1 MYVDVRPT
9 DRLRGERPI
18 DVAASLGPVIDA
30 LCGDSVDL
38 SRVRVVCDWVQYK
51 DNFRNVVDVRPIMK
65 PAVSSS
71 ESPGL
76 ESEEG
81 LEIAID
87 LRRCGEVDLGA
98 ETRHALNAHRDPATL
113 ARIYLEDWRGEAA
126 SLIWRFNELY
136 WRALSLWEEAT
147 GRQYEDTL
155 PGGESDARNKD
166 AVRELILDL
175 FKVWDDLQT
184 RNALPDELYII
195 ELGVGNG
202 NQARTCLD
210 EFVELDRAHGREYYR
225 RLQYLMG
232 DYSPHVL
239 ARAENAVAHHGAHV
253 SSLVLDATQP
263 AKTLGFMRYKT
274 FMVYMSNVYDN
285 LPSDEVALVAGRVY
299 HVEVRAYL
307 SSTAAAHIA
316 ERFSATED
324 GLPALVEKLLRLG
337 PELLSEATP
346 DHFPGVDSAV
356 EFWRE
361 CWQEVRLEERY
372 VPLDGLDSYAVAP
385 SLTGEHLRPLLEA
398 NGDVR
403 MQVNNGAV
411 ASFVGTLPLLHP
423 FGCVQCHD
431 LFLTDV
437 QQYQTG
443 FRGPGKYDGS
453 VVNWVNGPLLQLIG
467 GRRGFDVDFVPFRY
481 RAGSNVKTL
490 TVRVRD

>member
-1 MYVDVRPT
+1 MHVDVRPT
-9 DRLRGERPI
+9 ERLRGERPI

-38 SRVRVVCDWVQYK
+38 SRLRVVCDWIQYRN
-51 DNFRNVVDVRPIMK
+51 NFRNVVDVRSIIK
-65 PAVSSS
+65 PAVSPS
-71 ESPGL
+71 ESAGVEPEGGL
-76 ESEEG
+76 EV
-81 LEIAID
+81 AID
-87 LRRCGEVDLGA
+87 LRRCGDVDMRA
-98 ETRHALNAHRDPATL
+98 ETRDALVAHRNPLTSP
-113 ARIYLEDWRGEAA
+113 RIYLEEWTAGAT

-147 GRQYEDTL
+147 GRLYEDTL
-155 PGGESDARNKD
+155 PGGESDARNRD
-166 AVRELILDL
+166 AARELILEL
-175 FKVWDDLQT
+175 VNVWDDLQA
-184 RNALPDELYII
+184 RNALPDELYVI

-202 NQARTCLD
+202 NQAKTWLD
-210 EFVELDRAHGREYYR
+210 EFVEVDRAHGRDYYR
-225 RLQYLMG
+225 RLHYLLG

-239 ARAENAVAHHGAHV
+239 ARAENAVAHHGAHI
-253 SSLVLDATQP
+253 SSLVVDATQP
-263 AKTLGFMRYKT
+263 AKTLAFMRYKT

-285 LPSDEVALVAGRVY
+285 LPSDEVALIAGRVY
-299 HVEVRAYL
+299 LVEVRAYL
-307 SSTAAAHIA
+307 PSRMAMSIA
-316 ERFSATED
+316 QRFSATED

-337 PELLSEATP
+337 PELLTEAAA
-346 DHFPGVDSAV
+346 DHFPTVEEAV
-356 EFWRE
+356 EFWRQ
-361 CWQEVRLEERY
+361 CWQEIRLEERY

-423 FGCVQCHD
+423 FGCIQCHD

-467 GRRGFDVDFVPFRY
+467 GRRGFDVDVVPFRH
-481 RAGSNVKTL
+481 RPGSNVKTL

>member
-1 MYVDVRPT
+1 MRVDVRPT
-9 DRLRGERPI
+9 ARLRGERAI
-18 DVAASLGPVIDA
+18 NVAASLGPIIDA
-30 LCGDSVDL
+30 LCEDSVDL
-38 SRVRVVCDWVQYK
+38 SRLRVVCDWIQYRN
-51 DNFRNVVDVRPIMK
+51 NFRNVVDVRPIIK
-65 PAVSSS
+65 PSLTPRGPVEA
-71 ESPGL
+71 EF
-76 ESEEG
+76 EEE
-81 LEIAID
+81 LEIAVD
-87 LRRCGEVDLGA
+87 LRRGSEVDLCA
-98 ETRHALNAHRDPATL
+98 RTRQALATHRDPAPP
-113 ARIYLEDWRGEAA
+113 RVYLEDWTGEAH
-126 SLIWRFNELY
+126 SLIWQFNELY

-155 PGGESDARNKD
+155 PGGESDARNID
-166 AVRELILDL
+166 VAREIILEL
-175 FKVWDDLQT
+175 FKVWDDLHD
-184 RNALPDELYII
+184 RNALPDELYVI

-202 NQARTCLD
+202 NQAKTWLD
-210 EFVELDRAHGREYYR
+210 AFVGLDRERGREYYR
-225 RLQYLMG
+225 RLHYLMG

-239 ARAENAVAHHGAHV
+239 ARAEKAVADHAAHI
-253 SSLVLDATQP
+253 SALVLDATQP

-285 LPSDEVALVAGRVY
+285 LPSDEVALIAGRVY
-299 HVEVRAYL
+299 LVQVRAYL
-307 SSTAAAHIA
+307 PRPAATTIA
-316 ERFSATED
+316 ERLAVTED
-324 GLPALVEKLLRLG
+324 MLPALVEKLLHLG
-337 PELLSEATP
+337 PELLSEALP
-346 DHFPGVDSAV
+346 DQFPAV
-356 EFWRE
+356 EDAISFWRE

-372 VPLDGLDSYAVAP
+372 TPLDGLDSYTVAP

-398 NGDVR
+398 DGDVR

-443 FRGPGKYDGS
+443 FHGPGKYDGS

-467 GRRGFDVDFVPFRY
+467 ARRGFDVDFLPFRH